1 MYRVDM
7 HYIMH
12 VVGLNPKSWGYK
24 GKAFGE
30 AAFGRRKEPFMS
42 HFIPSWNLQ
51 KHSFFYCSS
60 ILLHILFDKNNKVLL
75 LYGWWR
81 RNNEIDQ

>member
-24 GKAFGE
+24 GKAFGGGGFWTTQRAVYVTLHTFVE
-30 AAFGRRKEPFMS
+30 SSKA
-42 HFIPSWNLQ
+42 L
-51 KHSFFYCSS
+51 FFYCSS
-60 ILLHILFDKNNKVLL
+60 ILLHILFNKNNKVLL
-75 LYGWWR
+75 LYG
-81 RNNEIDQ
+81 